1 MDPLLDL
8 STCLEGDNKNK
19 AAMRQAQKAESTPVT
34 NLGETSQTF
43 VTSQRAFTDSPQTQI
58 IGKKRNMSE
67 AYFA

>member
-1 MDPLLDL
+1 
-8 STCLEGDNKNK
+8 
-19 AAMRQAQKAESTPVT
+19 MRQAQKAESTPVT

-58 IGKKRNMSE
+58 IGKKTNKQTNISE